1 LQVYFLYL
9 NTDLAFRDRNL
20 RNMLSIYHQTFSL
33 YLSPEEGYMPDQVK
47 PFTLFLMRKS
57 FRIRTNNISTGKF
70 NYYFASY

>member
-33 YLSPEEGYMPDQVK
+33 YLSPEEGYMPDQVR
-47 PFTLFLMRKS
+47 PFTLFLMRMRGLLNKAVRY
-57 FRIRTNNISTGKF
+57 FHNYNISL
-70 NYYFASY
+70 S